1 MGIEHKNDVI
11 SQVNEELLNYLH
23 KDIEFSRDYLSEQDI
38 DIENERA
45 FFDQSLKKMRTFAL
59 GKERQQRDSTLFEKV
74 NVNEKLSQLKSMI
87 ETLSGQALQNLLI
100 KSGVGLQ
107 FRNLEKWTDE
117 EMREALNDIDLIK
130 LLDEFDDD
138 K

>member
-59 GKERQQRDSTLFEKV
+59 
-74 NVNEKLSQLKSMI
+74 
-87 ETLSGQALQNLLI
+87 
-100 KSGVGLQ
+100 
-107 FRNLEKWTDE
+107 
-117 EMREALNDIDLIK
+117 
-130 LLDEFDDD
+130 
-138 K
+138 